1 MSTTLVALITLLPA
15 LGLGM
20 NLNFVFRLS
29 LFGVFVCLSS
39 QLVLIIQENI
49 SYSSQ
54 ELAVRK

>member
-1 MSTTLVALITLLPA
+1 MSATLVALITLLPA

-20 NLNFVFRLS
+20 NLNFVFHLS